1 MKKLAHYTLS
11 ALFVLVSTLFAS
23 AQIYDPVDWEASV
36 DYRKDG
42 KVDLVL
48 KANIEDHWHIY
59 ALELDEGG
67 PLPTEITIEEASGF
81 KKSGALREPQPI
93 DEFDPNFDM
102 QVRYHND
109 GVTFKQTITVSSDV
123 VIKGNVY
130 FMVCNDEMCLP
141 PEQVD
146 FEFDVKLAKVVV
158 VEPKPN
164 NTPQV
169 EEATPAQ
176 SHTDDEPAE
185 VEEAV
190 VDETAPEEVAAVEE
204 TQELVDP
211 SASEEAEVVTGQSSQ
226 NGDEKN
232 MSIWLIFAA
241 GFGGGLLALFMP
253 CIFPMI
259 PLTVSFFTK
268 QSKTKAEGIRKA
280 IIYGVSIIGIYVILG
295 MSITLIFGSDAL
307 NAMATNPYVNYAFFG
322 LFVIF
327 AISFF
332 GAFEITLPSSWVNK
346 AENASNKGGL
356 IGVFFMAFTL
366 ALVSFSCTGPI
377 IGTLLVDASS
387 KGEFLG
393 PVMGMFGF
401 SLALALPFMLFAAFP
416 GWMNSLPKSGGWLN
430 TVKVTLGFLELAF
443 AMKFFSTADLVMQS
457 HLLERE
463 LFIAIWV
470 GIAFIIAFYLLG
482 MFRMPHD
489 SPVDRIGVSRM
500 LIAVTFFIFG
510 FYMLPGIWGAPV
522 KLIAGFPPPQYYSE
536 SPGGAYT
543 GVGVVASKDADFE
556 WGEHCPPGINCFND
570 YDAGL
575 EYAKEM
581 DLPIMFDFTGHGC
594 VNCRKME
601 EQVWSDPSVIDRL
614 NSKVVVISLYVDE
627 RKDLPESQ
635 VYVSDYSGKTVDQ
648 IGEKWSDFQASNFGS
663 NSQPYYVIVNHT
675 ELTPLNGWAAF
686 DPDIQKFNDWIDEG
700 VRLYEEQ
707 K

>member
-1 MKKLAHYTLS
+1 MKKFAYTLT
-11 ALFVLVSTLFAS
+11 ALFILVTTLFSS
-23 AQIYDPVDWEASV
+23 AQIYDPVDWKTSV
-36 DYRKDG
+36 EYRKDG
-42 KVDLVL
+42 KVDLCMV
-48 KANIEDHWHIY
+48 AVIEDHWHIY

-67 PLPTEITIEEASGF
+67 PIPTEFIIEESPKFTKIGSI
-81 KKSGALREPQPI
+81 KEPTPI
-93 DEFDPNFDM
+93 EEFDPNFDM
-102 QVRYHND
+102 QVRYHGD
-109 GVTFKQTITVSSDV
+109 GVKFVQTVEISEDV
-123 VIKGNVY
+123 IIKGNVY

-146 FEFDVKLAKVVV
+146 FEFDVRKSKV
-158 VEPKPN
+158 
-164 NTPQV
+164 TAAMPQV
-169 EEATPAQ
+169 EDKAT
-176 SHTDDEPAE
+176 TEPENDNPVVDE
-185 VEEAV
+185 VEEST
-190 VDETAPEEVAAVEE
+190 DESGASDAEVTEESSPEAEAM
-204 TQELVDP
+204 
-211 SASEEAEVVTGQSSQ
+211 AEVVAAPVKLEPS
-226 NGDEKN
+226 
-232 MSIWLIFAA
+232 MSIWLIFVA

-268 QSKTKAEGIRKA
+268 QSKTKSEGIRKA
-280 IIYGVSIIGIYVILG
+280 IIYGISIIGIYVVLG

-307 NAMATNPYVNYAFFG
+307 NAMATNPYVNFAFFG
-322 LFVIF
+322 LFVVF

-346 AENASNKGGL
+346 AENASNRGGL

-443 AMKFFSTADLVMQS
+443 AMKFFSTADLVLQL
-457 HLLERE
+457 HWLERE

-470 GIAFIIAFYLLG
+470 GLSFVIALYLLG

-510 FYMLPGIWGAPV
+510 FYMLPGVWGAPV

-543 GVGVVASKDADFE
+543 GGGVVTAKDADYD
-556 WGEHCPPGINCFND
+556 WGDHCPPGINCFND
-570 YDAGL
+570 YEEGL
-575 EYAKEM
+575 QYAKDK

-601 EQVWSDPSVIDRL
+601 EQVWSDESVIERL
-614 NSKVVVISLYVDE
+614 NNKVVVISLYVDE
-627 RKDLPESQ
+627 RKDLPESD

-648 IGEKWSDFQASNFGS
+648 VGEKWSDFQASNFGS

-686 DPDIQKFNDWIDEG
+686 DPDIQKFNDWVDEG
-700 VRLYEEQ
+700 VRLYEAQ